1 MSNNPTWD
9 QIKGA
14 WKQITGKVREEW
26 GELTD
31 DELMQINGERDQ
43 LLGLIQQKYGEKRE
57 TAESELNKLLKKLE
71 KQIN

>member
-26 GELTD
+26 GDFTD
-31 DELMQINGERDQ
+31 DEIMQMNGERDQ
-43 LLGLIQQKYGEKRE
+43 LVGKIQQKYGMARE
-57 TAESELNKLLKKLE
+57 DAQRQVDDWSRRVRW
-71 KQIN
+71 